1 MNFIARTLKPTSI
14 FLAIFFLLVPGYY
27 QSVSAAMIGTKTM
40 LKPDRIQNTRG
51 YLNDLISR
59 EDIQN
64 VLVAR
69 GINPHE
75 AKARIDSLSD
85 DEIEMISENFANL
98 PAGGDGTGFAVV
110 VGMVIMLVAILVEY
124 FSEVKMFPQLHSD
137 E

>member
-1 MNFIARTLKPTSI
+1 MNFIEKALKPTSI
-14 FLAIFFLLVPGYY
+14 FLAILFLLVPAYY
-27 QSVSAAMIGTKTM
+27 QSVSAAMIGTETM
-40 LKPDRIQNTRG
+40 LTPDRNQTTRDNIQK
-51 YLNDLISR
+51 
-59 EDIQN
+59 

-85 DEIEMISENFANL
+85 DEVEMISQKIADL
-98 PAGGDGTGFAVV
+98 PAGGDATGFILIIGAVIII
-110 VGMVIMLVAILVEY
+110 VIILVEY

>member
-14 FLAIFFLLVPGYY
+14 FIAIFFLLVPGYY

-40 LKPDRIQNTRG
+40 LEPDRIQNTRG
-51 YLNDLISR
+51 YLNDLIFR

-64 VLVAR
+64 ELVAR
-69 GINPHE
+69 GIKPHE

-85 DEIEMISENFANL
+85 DEIEIISENLADL

>member
-1 MNFIARTLKPTSI
+1 MNFIAKALKPTSI
-14 FLAIFFLLVPGYY
+14 FLTIFFLLAPAYY
-27 QSVSAAMIGTKTM
+27 QSVSAVMIGTKTM
-40 LKPDRIQNTRG
+40 LKPDRSQNTRD
-51 YLNDLISR
+51 YLHNLISR
-59 EDIQN
+59 EDIQK

-85 DEIEMISENFANL
+85 DELEMISGNFADL

>member
-14 FLAIFFLLVPGYY
+14 FIAIFFLLVPGY
-27 QSVSAAMIGTKTM
+27 
-40 LKPDRIQNTRG
+40 
-51 YLNDLISR
+51 
-59 EDIQN
+59 E
-64 VLVAR
+64 LVAR

-85 DEIEMISENFANL
+85 DEIEIIFDDFAYL
-98 PAGGDGTGFAVV
+98 PAGGDGTGFAVI
-110 VGMVIMLVAILVEY
+110 VGMVIMLVACLVEY

>member
-1 MNFIARTLKPTSI
+1 MNFIAKALKPTSI
-14 FLAIFFLLVPGYY
+14 FLAILFLLAPAYY
-27 QSVSAAMIGTKTM
+27 QSVSAAMIGTETM
-40 LKPDRIQNTRG
+40 LTPDRNQTTREYIQK
-51 YLNDLISR
+51 
-59 EDIQN
+59 

-85 DEIEMISENFANL
+85 DELEMISQKITDL
-98 PAGGDGTGFAVV
+98 PAGGDATGFILIVGAVIII
-110 VGMVIMLVAILVEY
+110 VIILVEY